1 MKNRKAVLNACVFS
15 FIANLILFLIKLY
28 IGLRTNSISIYSDAV
43 NNMFDSLSGAVTFAF
58 LFYLMKKSNE
68 GSVGMLRKGEQLFS
82 FVISITVVAA
92 GFYFAYTSLERLIY
106 PTPVWFSTLYAAV
119 VAATA
124 AAKAVMFFIYS
135 AFEKKSGS
143 PIVRVMK
150 FDCIL
155 DMFITVVSVITLLVS
170 QYSDYA
176 VDAVCGLIISS
187 VILVSAAKMLVSN
200 AKKLINFVPS
210 ATGEKVNAVFA
221 EHSGEISVK
230 KLDYHNDGE
239 SLICY
244 ASVQCD
250 NEALLEQI
258 RESCLKKAEVC
269 IKFILQRK
277 EC

>member
-1 MKNRKAVLNACVFS
+1 MKNGKIVLKACVFS
-15 FIANLILFLIKLY
+15 FVANLILFFVKLY

-43 NNMFDSLSGAVTFAF
+43 NNMFDALSGAVTFAF
-58 LFYLMKKSNE
+58 LYYLLKKSNE
-68 GSVGMLRKGEQLFS
+68 STGGMLKKSEQLFS

-119 VAATA
+119 VAGTA
-124 AAKAVMFFIYS
+124 AAKAAMYFVYS
-135 AFEKKSGS
+135 GFEKKCGS
-143 PIVRVMK
+143 PVVRVMK

-176 VDAVCGLIISS
+176 VDAVCGLVISS

-210 ATGEKVNAVFA
+210 ATREKVDSVFA
-221 EHSGEISVK
+221 EYSDEISVK
-230 KLDYHNDGE
+230 ELDYHNDGDAVV
-239 SLICY
+239 CY
-244 ASVQCD
+244 ACVQSAD
-250 NEALLEQI
+250 EALLEETKDI
-258 RESCLKKAEVC
+258 CLEKANVC
-269 IKFILQRK
+269 IKFILF
-277 EC
+277 